1 MTELPFV
8 SFTKFFKQLTDADIL
23 TFEAFDKQS
32 QSELLKRLLPN
43 YDPLWLD
50 KAYRKEIPILLKP
63 ESMRIN
69 HEYNALNLN
78 AKSGTVSIP
87 LTDELLD
94 FLTET
99 EDKNLYFDISL
110 KRKVSRNNNAIYI
123 GELNTIYT
131 ADYDF
136 DRAKELLN
144 EHKPIDLLLYAIG
157 YKPSTES
164 IAGKLAMLLPLF
176 QYGDKAI
183 HTLTFTPPRFG
194 KTRSA
199 KILSGLIDAYLTPMP
214 TPSKLVYDGSK
225 GRYGLAYFYSTL
237 YIDEFD
243 KIQSSKR
250 KDTFRDSYE
259 ILLTG
264 MSDGLWTR
272 EVSSKVGDYSNIVGF
287 CFMGNIEDM
296 TLNGYDLTNYVK
308 NSRERVIELLNDIV
322 NPYPFVERLTYVEFV
337 TENVQAYTLLNY
349 TDNNRVVYLH
359 PKISRSIIRIL
370 QDRVKEKP
378 IYKRPQCELDYHF
391 NALKAVLEVLQI
403 ELDDNAIEKAVKGEV
418 TFFDVLTDTE
428 TDTETDELTESDIKR
443 MLGGDDGWSV
453 ENAVLN

>member
-1 MTELPFV
+1 
-8 SFTKFFKQLTDADIL
+8 
-23 TFEAFDKQS
+23 
-32 QSELLKRLLPN
+32 
-43 YDPLWLD
+43 
-50 KAYRKEIPILLKP
+50 
-63 ESMRIN
+63 
-69 HEYNALNLN
+69 
-78 AKSGTVSIP
+78 
-87 LTDELLD
+87 
-94 FLTET
+94 
-99 EDKNLYFDISL
+99 
-110 KRKVSRNNNAIYI
+110 
-123 GELNTIYT
+123 
-131 ADYDF
+131 
-136 DRAKELLN
+136 
-144 EHKPIDLLLYAIG
+144 
-157 YKPSTES
+157 
-164 IAGKLAMLLPLF
+164 
-176 QYGDKAI
+176 
-183 HTLTFTPPRFG
+183 
-194 KTRSA
+194 
-199 KILSGLIDAYLTPMP
+199 
-214 TPSKLVYDGSK
+214 
-225 GRYGLAYFYSTL
+225 
-237 YIDEFD
+237 
-243 KIQSSKR
+243 
-250 KDTFRDSYE
+250 
-259 ILLTG
+259 